1 MSIVEFAVIYAD
13 DMTFSEQNPLIKEM
27 KPFCDLYEE
36 SDELGY
42 KIMGGI
48 YRIYDLKSSYY
59 AAIDDEKERI
69 EDVNL
74 SFMKQANFPWNEYNR
89 YILSYK
95 DKCRTELQKRL
106 SVMRLELS
114 EREIFYRGLAYDNE
128 DDLIMKETMRKT
140 QKSYLEEYEELEML
154 AKEEVGE
161 QASYAGYIKSYQE
174 RKAESMTSEM
184 KKKGIID

>member
-1 MSIVEFAVIYAD
+1 MSVVEFARIYAD
-13 DMTFSEQNPLIKEM
+13 DLTFSEQNPFIKEM
-27 KPFCDLYEE
+27 KPFCDLYEDSNE
-36 SDELGY
+36 HGDR
-42 KIMGGI
+42 IMGGI

-74 SFMKQANFPWNEYNR
+74 SFMKQSNFPWNEYKR
-89 YILSYK
+89 FILSYK

-114 EREIFYRGLAYDNE
+114 EREMFYRGLAYDNE

-154 AKEEVGE
+154 AREEALE
-161 QASYAGYIKSYQE
+161 QESYAGYLKSYQE
-174 RKAESMTSEM
+174 RKAEAMTVEM
-184 KKKGIID
+184 KKKGLID